1 MIPILCICVAVTF
14 GVSVFL
20 LLGRELKGLAM
31 GVFLLGHAAN
41 LAILAGSGSPIKPQ
55 HLNSTGGAGIKRPP
69 LSDYTFDKA
78 LRSGEVADPLAQMV
92 DPLPQA
98 LILTAIVIGF
108 AVMGFLLSLLVVT
121 SRHVGTLTIND
132 LATPTVADTDNL
144 STGAGAAASDP
155 FGPLPPRAAHGP
167 DSKIVTGDGTGGAA

>member
-1 MIPILCICVAVTF
+1 MIFVLCVCVAVTF
-14 GVSVFL
+14 SVSVFL

-41 LAILAGSGSPIKPQ
+41 LAILAGSGSPIKE
-55 HLNSTGGAGIKRPP
+55 HYRHGTGGAGIKRPP

-78 LRSGEVADPLAQMV
+78 LRSGEIADPLTQMV

-121 SRHVGTLTIND
+121 SRNVGTLTLNE
-132 LATPTVADTDNL
+132 LAAVRPSDAGVDGTAETAEAAD
-144 STGAGAAASDP
+144 ASDADA
-155 FGPLPPRAAHGP
+155 FGPLRPTPR
-167 DSKIVTGDGTGGAA
+167 TGGAA